1 MATIA
6 VLGTGLLG
14 AAFAE
19 KLLENGHTVRVWNR
33 TRSKLVPLVDKGA
46 VAADD
51 PADCVR
57 GAERVH
63 LVLAEDTAVDAVMK
77 QLRPGLGDGVPVI
90 DFSTNL
96 PSKVLARFER
106 LRKDGVRYLSSP
118 VFMAPKHAREA
129 SGLIVMSGPQA
140 DADALRPALEEMTG
154 KFWYLGERVDLA
166 AIYKLAGNSFYFA
179 VTAAVGDTL
188 ALGRANGIDGATM
201 MALFQEFKPGSA
213 LHMVEDR
220 IATSEEGTASFEM
233 TMAQKDARLTKEASG
248 DEHLYVLP
256 AVLEG
261 MQRGID
267 LGRGSADFAAFAKP

>member
-14 AAFAE
+14 SAFVE
-19 KLLENGHTVRVWNR
+19 KLLENGHTVRIWNR
-33 TRSKLVPLVDKGA
+33 TRDKLAPLVAKGA

-63 LVLAEDTAVDAVMK
+63 LVLAEDTAVDAVIE
-77 QLRPGLGDGVPVI
+77 QLRPGLGELVPVI

-96 PSKVLARFER
+96 PAKVRARYDA
-106 LRKDGVRYLSSP
+106 LRKHGVRYVSSP

-129 SGLIVMSGPQA
+129 SGLIVMSGPQE
-140 DADALRPALEEMTG
+140 DADALRPALEQMTG
-154 KFWYLGERVDLA
+154 KFWYVGERVDLA

-179 VTAAVGDTL
+179 VTAAVGDTI
-188 ALGRANGIDGATM
+188 ALGRNNGVDAATM
-201 MALFQEFKPGSA
+201 MELFQEFKPGSG
-213 LHMVEDR
+213 LHMVAAR
-220 IATSEEGTASFEM
+220 IAGAEKGKASFEM
-233 TMAQKDARLTKEASG
+233 TMAQKDARLTAEASG

-256 AVLEG
+256 AVQAA
-261 MQRGID
+261 MQRGIEMG
-267 LGRGSADFAAFAKP
+267 LGDADFAAFAKV

>member
-33 TRSKLVPLVDKGA
+33 TRSKLLPLVDKDA

-63 LVLAEDTAVDAVMK
+63 LVLAEDTAVDAVME

>member
-19 KLLENGHTVRVWNR
+19 RLLESGHIVRVWNR
-33 TRSKLVPLVDKGA
+33 TRSKLAPLVAKGA
-46 VAADD
+46 VATAD
-51 PADCVR
+51 PADCAR

-63 LVLAEDTAVDAVMK
+63 LVLAEDTAVDAVME
-77 QLRPGLGDGVPVI
+77 QLRPGLGDGVPVV

-96 PSKVLARFER
+96 PAKVLARFER
-106 LRKDGVRYLSSP
+106 LREDGVRYVSSP

-140 DADALRPALEEMTG
+140 DADELRPALEEMTG

-188 ALGRANGIDGATM
+188 ALGRANGVDGATM

-233 TMAQKDARLTKEASG
+233 TMAQKDARLTQEASG

-256 AVLEG
+256 AVLEA
-261 MQRGID
+261 MQRGIN
-267 LGRGSADFAAFAKP
+267 LGRGASDFAAFAKP

>member
-14 AAFAE
+14 SAFVE
-19 KLLENGHTVRVWNR
+19 KLLENGHTVRIWNR
-33 TRSKLVPLVDKGA
+33 TRDKLAPLVAKGA

-63 LVLAEDTAVDAVMK
+63 LVLAEDTAVDAVIE
-77 QLRPGLGDGVPVI
+77 QLRPGLGELVPVV

-96 PSKVLARFER
+96 PAKVRARYDA
-106 LRKDGVRYLSSP
+106 LRKHGVRYVSSP

-129 SGLIVMSGPQA
+129 SGLIVMSGPQE
-140 DADALRPALEEMTG
+140 DADALRPALEQMTG
-154 KFWYLGERVDLA
+154 KFWYVGERVDLA

-179 VTAAVGDTL
+179 VTAAIGDTI
-188 ALGRANGIDGATM
+188 ALGRNNGVDAATM
-201 MALFQEFKPGSA
+201 MELFKEFKPGSG
-213 LHMVEDR
+213 LHMVAAR
-220 IATSEEGTASFEM
+220 IAGAEKGKASFEM
-233 TMAQKDARLTKEASG
+233 TMAQKDARLTAEASG

-256 AVLEG
+256 AVQAA
-261 MQRGID
+261 MQRGIEMG
-267 LGRGSADFAAFAKP
+267 LGDADFAAFAKV

>member
-14 AAFAE
+14 AAFVE
-19 KLLENGHTVRVWNR
+19 NLLEKGHTVRVWNR
-33 TRSKLVPLVDKGA
+33 TREKLQPLVEKGA

-51 PADCVR
+51 PADCAR

-63 LVLAEDTAVDAVMK
+63 LVLAEDTAVDAVLP
-77 QLRPGLGDGVPVI
+77 QLLPGLGDNVPLV

-96 PSKVLARFER
+96 PAKVRERFER
-106 LRKDGVRYLSSP
+106 LRKDGVRYISSP

-140 DADALRPALEEMTG
+140 DADELRPALETMTG
-154 KFWYLGERVDLA
+154 KFWYVGDRVDLA
-166 AIYKLAGNSFYFA
+166 AIYKLAGNAFYFA

-188 ALGRANGIDGATM
+188 ALGRANDIDGETM
-201 MALFQEFKPGSA
+201 MKLFTEFKPGSG
-213 LHMVEDR
+213 LHMVEKR
-220 IATSEEGTASFEM
+220 ITGAGSGTASFEM
-233 TMAQKDARLTKEASG
+233 KMAHKDARLTHEASG

-261 MQRGID
+261 LQRGID
-267 LGRGSADFAAFAKP
+267 KGHGDADFAAFAKV

>member
-19 KLLENGHTVRVWNR
+19 KLLESGHTVRVWNR
-33 TRSKLVPLVDKGA
+33 TRSKLAPLVERGA

-63 LVLAEDTAVDAVMK
+63 LVLAEDTAVDAVME
-77 QLRPGLGDGVPVI
+77 QLRPGLGDGVPVV

-96 PSKVLARFER
+96 PAKVLARFER
-106 LRKDGVRYLSSP
+106 LREEGVRYVSSP

-140 DADALRPALEEMTG
+140 DADELRPALEEMTG

-188 ALGRANGIDGATM
+188 ALGRANGVDGATM

-233 TMAQKDARLTKEASG
+233 TMAQKDASLTQEASG

-256 AVLEG
+256 AVLEA